1 MKQRVLLTATLVIL
15 GTLALTAMLAQA
27 QTISNGPYYA
37 TPSWDQKLQ
46 CDALATCPRFVVLA
60 NWSNG
65 AVLDRETGLVW
76 EQSPASDP
84 NNTFQWVA
92 AQNHCRAL
100 GTGNRIGWR
109 LPTIQELSSLVEV
122 TGTDPFFGPQTT
134 LPAGHP
140 FTVQASVLFWSAT
153 TNAGNTALV
162 FTLNLP
168 AGIGGPL
175 PLFKTS
181 PASGVWCVRS
191 SAPGS
196 DPQ

>member
-1 MKQRVLLTATLVIL
+1 MKRKLLHTASIIGLIIGSFAPVAFSQT
-15 GTLALTAMLAQA
+15 TA
-27 QTISNGPYYA
+27 NGPYYA

-76 EQSPASDP
+76 EQSPASNP
-84 NNTFQWVA
+84 NNNFNWLG
-92 AQNHCRAL
+92 AQNHCRRL

-109 LPTIQELSSLVEV
+109 LPTAQELSSLVEV

-140 FTVQASVLFWSAT
+140 FTVQGSVLFWST
-153 TNAGNTALV
+153 TTDAGNTDFV

-175 PLFKTS
+175 GQSKNS
-181 PASGVWCVRS
+181 SASGVWCVRS